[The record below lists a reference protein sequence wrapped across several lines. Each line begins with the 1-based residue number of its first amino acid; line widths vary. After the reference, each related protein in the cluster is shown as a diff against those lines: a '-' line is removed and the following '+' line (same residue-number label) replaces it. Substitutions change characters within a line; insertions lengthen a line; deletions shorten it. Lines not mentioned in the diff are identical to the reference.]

1 MGYYSLKKQSSVK
14 LNIERSIFIASA
26 VKVSSC
32 QQAKDFIK
40 EISRHYND
48 ATHNCWAY
56 KIIENNS
63 FQSDFSDDREPS
75 GTAGRPILGAIEKN
89 GIINVAVVVTR
100 YFGGVKLGVRGLI
113 QAYAQS
119 AQSAIDL
126 AGVVLFKKFF
136 LYSFKTDY
144 SSFAQLEKILKREKD
159 WAFKQ
164 KKFLDSIHADILIKE
179 DSLEKILSVLN
190 TKVFDLEY
198 LGEEEAEE

>member
-1 MGYYSLKKQSSVK
+1 
-14 LNIERSIFIASA
+14 
-26 VKVSSC
+26 
-32 QQAKDFIK
+32 
-40 EISRHYND
+40 
-48 ATHNCWAY
+48 
-56 KIIENNS
+56 

>member
-1 MGYYSLKKQSSVK
+1 M
-14 LNIERSIFIASA
+14 NIERSIFIASA

>member
-32 QQAKDFIK
+32 QQAKEFIK
-40 EISRHYND
+40 EISKRYND

-56 KIIENNS
+56 KIIENDS

-89 GIINVAVVVTR
+89 RIINAAVVVTR

-113 QAYAQS
+113 QAYAQA
-119 AQSAIDL
+119 AQSSIDL
-126 AGVVLFKKFF
+126 SGVGLYKKFF

-144 SSFAQLEKILKREKD
+144 SNFAQLEKILKREKD
-159 WAFKQ
+159 WTFKQ
-164 KKFLDSIHADILIKE
+164 KKFLDCIYADILIKE
-179 DSLEKILSVLN
+179 DSLEKILSVLKA
-190 TKVFDLEY
+190 KVFDLEY

>member
-56 KIIENNS
+56 KVIENNS

>member
-40 EISRHYND
+40 EISKRYND

-89 GIINVAVVVTR
+89 RIINAAVVVTR

-144 SSFAQLEKILKREKD
+144 SSFAQLEKILKREKG

>member
-32 QQAKDFIK
+32 QQAKEFIK
-40 EISRHYND
+40 EISKHYND

-56 KIIENNS
+56 KIIENDS
-63 FQSDFSDDREPS
+63 VQSDFSDDREPS
-75 GTAGRPILGAIEKN
+75 GTAGRPILGVIEKN
-89 GIINVAVVVTR
+89 RITNAAVVVTR

-113 QAYAQS
+113 QAYAQA
-119 AQSAIDL
+119 AQSSIDL
-126 AGVVLFKKFF
+126 SGVGLYKKFF

-144 SSFAQLEKILKREKD
+144 SNFAQLEKSLKREKD
-159 WAFKQ
+159 WTFKQ
-164 KKFLDSIHADILIKE
+164 KKFLDCIHADILIKE
-179 DSLEKILSVLN
+179 DSLEKILSVLKA
-190 TKVFDLEY
+190 KVFDLEY

>member
-144 SSFAQLEKILKREKD
+144 SSFAQLEKILKREKN